1 MPTPAYHGGNKGN
14 QWIRVVASL
23 MIVILIMAA
32 FWPLKDCQFVNFD
45 DDVYVYENGC
55 IKEGLTWDCI
65 QWAFSSESIVKGS
78 LAIWHPVT
86 WISLM
91 LDHGLFGLNPSGYHL
106 INLLLHILNSILV
119 FFIFQQMTSKP
130 WQSFLVAAL
139 FAVHPLHVES
149 VAWISERKDVLSMF
163 FFMLAIGT
171 YVSYAKQKRTCSY
184 FLSITLF
191 AIGLMAKPMLV
202 TLPMVLILLDYWPLN
217 RFHKD
222 GSSPRQKYKWLLI
235 FEKVPYFALSVIF
248 SVISYIT
255 QKKAGALDAAA
266 FSLAYRIEN
275 ALHSCVGYL
284 TKTIW
289 PVDLAVLYPLPQT
302 FPLWQTAVYLL
313 IVLGISL
320 YVVIK
325 MRKYPYLFVGW
336 SWYLITILPVIG
348 LVQLGHQASA
358 DRYTYIPLIGIFIM
372 VIWGASVPL
381 RHITHSRSVM
391 GMAAGV
397 LLLMLVVITQNQV
410 GYWKDSI
417 TLMSRAIAVNKNNYI
432 AHYYLGDYLIKHDQT
447 EEAINHF
454 EEALRINPYYYYP
467 RNDLIR
473 IYRQKGETDK
483 APIHLNEIKKIQA
496 GQNK

>member
-1 MPTPAYHGGNKGN
+1 
-14 QWIRVVASL
+14 
-23 MIVILIMAA
+23 MIVLLVIAA

-55 IKEGLTWDCI
+55 VKEGLTWECI
-65 QWAFSSESIVKGS
+65 QWAFSPESIVKGS

-91 LDHGLFGLNPSGYHL
+91 FDHGLFGLNPSGYHL

-119 FFIFQQMTSKP
+119 FFIFQQMTRKH

-163 FFMLAIGT
+163 FFMLTVGT
-171 YVSYAKQKRTCSY
+171 YVSYVQQKKFGSY

-202 TLPMVLILLDYWPLN
+202 TLPILLILLDYWPLN
-217 RFHKD
+217 RFQKD
-222 GSSPRQKYKWLLI
+222 ESDPRRKYKWLLL
-235 FEKVPYFALSVIF
+235 FEKVPYLVLSVIF
-248 SVISYIT
+248 SMISYIT
-255 QKKAGALDAAA
+255 QKKAGATNAAV
-266 FSLAYRIEN
+266 FSLAYRFKN

-302 FPLWQTAVYLL
+302 FPVWQTVAYLL
-313 IVLGISL
+313 LVPGISL
-320 YVVIK
+320 YVFVK
-325 MRKYPYLFVGW
+325 MKRYPYLFVGW
-336 SWYLITILPVIG
+336 AWYLITVLPVIG

-372 VIWGASVPL
+372 VIWGASVLP
-381 RHITHSRSVM
+381 HHTTHFRSAM

-397 LLLMLVVITQNQV
+397 LLLTLIVVTQNQV

-417 TLMSRAIAVNKNNYI
+417 TLMSRAIAMNKNNYI
-432 AHYYLGDYLIKHDQT
+432 AHYYLGDYLIKHDRT
-447 EEAINHF
+447 EEAISHF
-454 EEALRINPYYYYP
+454 EEALRINPEYYYP

-473 IYRQKGETDK
+473 IYRQHGENDK
-483 APIHLNEIKKIQA
+483 VLIHLNEIAKIQA
-496 GQNK
+496 KQNK